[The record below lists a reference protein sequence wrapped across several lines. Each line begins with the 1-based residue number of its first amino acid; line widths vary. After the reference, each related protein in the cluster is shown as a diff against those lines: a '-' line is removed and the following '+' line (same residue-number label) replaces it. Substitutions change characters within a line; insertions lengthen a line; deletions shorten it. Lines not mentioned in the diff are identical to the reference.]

1 MSPFASAEEP
11 AILLLEPIE
20 PSGRLDL
27 QGEETQRLEA
37 LSRLGRSELSTAA
50 LRWRVLCEY
59 FQKHAFW
66 SWPQYARGRCQV
78 SHACLYSEHMNEK
91 RAGVLPRGYTTCDA
105 LTSFLPG
112 KRCSKMLIRSLTP
125 DL

>member
-37 LSRLGRSELSTAA
+37 LSRLGRSELRVPRRCVGDFCASTS
-50 LRWRVLCEY
+50 
-59 FQKHAFW
+59 KSMH
-66 SWPQYARGRCQV
+66 SG
-78 SHACLYSEHMNEK
+78 
-91 RAGVLPRGYTTCDA
+91 AGLNT
-105 LTSFLPG
+105 PG
-112 KRCSKMLIRSLTP
+112 ADVR
-125 DL
+125 

>member
-1 MSPFASAEEP
+1 MS
-11 AILLLEPIE
+11 
-20 PSGRLDL
+20 R
-27 QGEETQRLEA
+27 A
-37 LSRLGRSELSTAA
+37 LSRLGRLDFSTAA
-50 LRWRVLCEY
+50 LRWRVLCKY

-91 RAGVLPRGYTTCDA
+91 RAGVLPRGCTTCVA

-112 KRCSKMLIRSLTP
+112 RKCSTMPIRSLTA